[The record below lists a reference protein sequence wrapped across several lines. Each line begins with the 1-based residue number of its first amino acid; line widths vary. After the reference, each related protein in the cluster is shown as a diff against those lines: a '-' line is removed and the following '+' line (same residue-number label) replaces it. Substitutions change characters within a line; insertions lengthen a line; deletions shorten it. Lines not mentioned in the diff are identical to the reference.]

1 LSCSTHASL
10 LYLSIKLNVFIF
22 FFFKLFQ
29 TFKKLSHGDLHW
41 LRNLIHPTLLNVLEG
56 KTQPC
61 YFIEIFQNSTSCINY
76 RKIVKMGNSTYL
88 TITYYYKENKNIQL
102 LKRVKQLKGKYT
114 LRYLDEIIIMLMSAM
129 LQNNKHR

>member
-1 LSCSTHASL
+1 
-10 LYLSIKLNVFIF
+10 
-22 FFFKLFQ
+22 
-29 TFKKLSHGDLHW
+29 
-41 LRNLIHPTLLNVLEG
+41 
-56 KTQPC
+56 
-61 YFIEIFQNSTSCINY
+61 
-76 RKIVKMGNSTYL
+76 MGNSTYL